1 MKVQQETNL
10 FLAKI
15 KIFDQ
20 KNFFSKNVKKNKIK
34 KKFFH
39 QKNVFN
45 QKISDYFFNEKS
57 KKFD

>member
-20 KNFFSKNVKKNKIK
+20 KKFFSKNILKKKKN
-34 KKFFH
+34 FT
-39 QKNVFN
+39 
-45 QKISDYFFNEKS
+45 
-57 KKFD
+57 